1 MSEELG
7 GGYPHDPMASAGH
20 LGWGQAAV
28 GPPPQ
33 PPKKSWWA
41 RPWVL
46 AVGVCGLVLAIV
58 AGTLLWRSA
67 RPESPEDTDG
77 NRAPF
82 YLAVYNLAREPAAH
96 YTGSA
101 LDGTTWDLTVTD
113 GSEARGTI
121 TVAGRRIAVLTVDG
135 KTYVKPP
142 KDMLTDLPSGV
153 SADALEGKWV
163 TGEERLTSTLAN
175 VPRSPAALAARLW
188 AGLDKADDFPKADA
202 AGGGAK
208 KALSVTTP
216 DGVLSVS
223 AAPPYQ
229 VVRLASGGARTGSS
243 SSGGPT
249 RTALASAALRPTGV
263 AHTVSAPQIGLGNV
277 DFTPMSPDD
286 VGKAYDDLIDQTK
299 TLGGAVD
306 LGIRFNF
313 NQTGNLNCSESCTV
327 TENVVTTTTAA
338 PGAKLSGTVNA
349 SMTAQVSVNGQSGG
363 GCTQS
368 ASLPINGGGT
378 MSCLAAGTAPVVQ
391 RIKAEKQREADAQAR
406 ATRRPVRI
414 PYSLNFRAQV
424 QITALAVAQAEIAQ
438 KVKTEQ
444 DRRNKAVEAAKE
456 NAGPNPDCAQ
466 DSFVAGTPV
475 LMAGAGTEPIQNLR
489 VGDRI
494 GNSIP
499 GSSAVQPHTVTAVVV
514 TDTDRDFVELTIAD
528 PRGNG
533 TVRSTAH
540 HLFYDVTTSKWTK
553 ASALKPGDRVQT
565 TGKSVA
571 TVRAVHAYRA
581 AVRTYNLSVDGV
593 HTYYVVAGDIPVLV
607 HNCAMKRDAKSLKG
621 VKAPRQYGGLDTAHV
636 RDNHF
641 PGGKGVTSQKD
652 LWPANMTN
660 TRLEQIA
667 QQALGNNP
675 RVVGYDP
682 QTGMIQAVAKVQGK
696 LVQFQIPRG
705 GGIMRSIYPLQ
716 PWS

>member
-1 MSEELG
+1 M
-7 GGYPHDPMASAGH
+7 
-20 LGWGQAAV
+20 
-28 GPPPQ
+28 
-33 PPKKSWWA
+33 
-41 RPWVL
+41 L

-58 AGTLLWRSA
+58 AGTLLWRSI
-67 RPESPEDTDG
+67 RPANPEDTDG
-77 NRAPF
+77 NRTPF

-101 LDGTTWDLTVTD
+101 PDGTTWDLTVTD
-113 GSEARGTI
+113 GNEARGTI

-153 SADALEGKWV
+153 SAATLEGKWV
-163 TGEERLTSTLAN
+163 TGEKHLTSALSS
-175 VPRSPAALAARLW
+175 VPRSPAAFAAQLW
-188 AGLDKADDFPKADA
+188 AGLDQATDFPKADA
-202 AGGGAK
+202 AGGGGK

-216 DGVLSVS
+216 QGVLSVS

-229 VVRLASGGARTGSS
+229 VVRLASGNARARGS

-249 RTALASAALRPTGV
+249 RTALASAAVRPAGFTH
-263 AHTVSAPQIGLGNV
+263 AVSSPQADLGNV
-277 DFTPMSPDD
+277 DFTPMSPED

-299 TLGGAVD
+299 TLGNAVD

-327 TENVVTTTTAA
+327 TENVVTATTAA

-368 ASLPINGGGT
+368 ASLPINGSGT
-378 MSCLAAGTAPVVQ
+378 MSCVAAGTAPVVQ
-391 RIKAEKQREADAQAR
+391 QIKAEKQREADAQAR

-414 PYSLNFRAQV
+414 PYTLNFQAQV
-424 QITALAVAQAEIAQ
+424 QITAQAIAQAEIAQ
-438 KVKTEQ
+438 KVKAQ
-444 DRRNKAVEAAKE
+444 QAQRNKAVEAAKE

-494 GNSIP
+494 GNSTP
-499 GSSAVQPHTVTAVVV
+499 GSSAVQQHTVTAVVV
-514 TDTDRDFVELTIAD
+514 TDDDRDFVKLTVAG
-528 PRGNG
+528 PRGLG
-533 TVRSTAH
+533 TVHSTAH
-540 HLFYDVTTSKWTK
+540 HLFYDVTTSNWTK
-553 ASALKPGDRVQT
+553 AADLKPGDRVQT
-565 TGKSVA
+565 TGQAVA

-593 HTYYVVAGDIPVLV
+593 HTYYVLAGDIPVLV

-621 VKAPRQYGGLDTAHV
+621 VNIPRQYEGLDTAHV
-636 RDNHF
+636 RNNHV
-641 PGGKGVTSQKD
+641 PGGKGVTPQKD
-652 LWPANMTN
+652 LWPAKVTD

-667 QQALGNNP
+667 QQALRNNP
-675 RVVGYDP
+675 RVIGYDR
-682 QTGMIQAVAKVQGK
+682 QTGMIQAVATVEGK

-705 GGIMRSIYPLQ
+705 GGVMRSIYPLQ
-716 PWS
+716 PWSD